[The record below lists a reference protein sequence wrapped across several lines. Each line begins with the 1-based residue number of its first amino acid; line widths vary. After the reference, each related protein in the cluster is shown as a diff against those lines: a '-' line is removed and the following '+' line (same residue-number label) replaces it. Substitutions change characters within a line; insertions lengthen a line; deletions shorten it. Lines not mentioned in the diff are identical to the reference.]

1 MRKTPRAHFASTII
15 SLFLLGGVLLGAC
28 QPAVAPLST
37 LPASNASPLPPT
49 ATPTTAPSP
58 TPTPVP
64 LSLWIDPLLPSDF
77 VKKIN
82 LPEGILASRNKDD
95 ADLFLT
101 VSNPAKGELVLGET
115 WQVYALAAPFFTVQD
130 EDRKSV
136 V

>member
-1 MRKTPRAHFASTII
+1 M
-15 SLFLLGGVLLGAC
+15 
-28 QPAVAPLST
+28 
-37 LPASNASPLPPT
+37 
-49 ATPTTAPSP
+49 
-58 TPTPVP
+58 
-64 LSLWIDPLLPSDF
+64 PSDF

-130 EDRKSV
+130 DISMADLLALVRGDQVEDVDPTVKTLKPFDNALHVFAV
-136 V
+136 VAHAVL